1 LEPGRAW
8 SAGGSPHRFL
18 AGWGR
23 PAIAPPTHSA
33 VQVALVLA
41 GPLDVSALRDALSG
55 LIVQHQLLSAKVS
68 VSGLMVLTD
77 PVDQPEFTLPLLD
90 LSAECRDRAS
100 ADEIIATIIAEESL
114 ATFEP
119 GETAGFRSWLVRL
132 NQVDHILSLALH
144 DRIAEQISPESL
156 FSELPGRYAA
166 ARGGRR
172 VPAAINGQPRPPG
185 TRAPTTTIE
194 FDIPGPTW
202 AELRAAAT
210 SIGATAPTLLLA
222 ALADLL
228 GRHTGQ
234 DHVMVGIPVRSRER
248 PVPVRID
255 LSDRPAYIEIIKQL
269 QAELAAAVRHGDAD
283 VGALLEAVEAGART
297 ARPPEFQM
305 MFDCLCEKDAL
316 YGAGQWEPGLRATVA
331 YADPARA
338 RLDLTLQVNAGDG
351 PVRVSLRYPTDLFS
365 WPALR
370 GAADELSTR
379 LDAIAGEMAIG
390 PTPCP
395 APAARS
401 RSATV

>member
-1 LEPGRAW
+1 
-8 SAGGSPHRFL
+8 
-18 AGWGR
+18 
-23 PAIAPPTHSA
+23 
-33 VQVALVLA
+33 
-41 GPLDVSALRDALSG
+41 
-55 LIVQHQLLSAKVS
+55 
-68 VSGLMVLTD
+68 
-77 PVDQPEFTLPLLD
+77 
-90 LSAECRDRAS
+90 
-100 ADEIIATIIAEESL
+100 
-114 ATFEP
+114 
-119 GETAGFRSWLVRL
+119 
-132 NQVDHILSLALH
+132 
-144 DRIAEQISPESL
+144 
-156 FSELPGRYAA
+156 LPGRYAA

-365 WPALR
+365 GPALR